1 LSIQINHVSIRSRGV
16 VLFLVYAREAREIK
30 VPIFLLTKKV
40 QLDISEVLS
49 DGDVNSTDAID
60 VLIGAV
66 GAILVKEPDHGEV
79 LGGHREVHRGVHARV
94 LRVRVRLVLQQQTR
108 VVIVVRQYC
117 EVERRCLVLLV
128 AYLVRVFITTVQ

>member
-16 VLFLVYAREAREIK
+16 VLFLVYARETREIK

-60 VLIGAV
+60 VLVGAV
-66 GAILVKEPDHGEV
+66 GAILIKESDHGEV
-79 LGGHREVHRGVHARV
+79 LGGHCEVHRGVHARV

-108 VVIVVRQYC
+108 VVIVVR
-117 EVERRCLVLLV
+117 
-128 AYLVRVFITTVQ
+128 